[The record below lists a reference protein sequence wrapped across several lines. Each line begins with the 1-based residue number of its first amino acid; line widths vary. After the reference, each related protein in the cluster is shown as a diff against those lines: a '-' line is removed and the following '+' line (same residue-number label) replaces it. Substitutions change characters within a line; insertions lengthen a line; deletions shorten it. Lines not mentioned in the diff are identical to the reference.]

1 MQNMTGLDPFV
12 VKEII
17 GQLVK
22 FKLFCELEE
31 VKMSIS

>member
-1 MQNMTGLDPFV
+1 MTGLDPFA

-17 GQLVK
+17 GQLIK
-22 FKLFCELEE
+22 FKLFCQLDQ

>member
-1 MQNMTGLDPFV
+1 MQNMTGLDSFV